1 MSGVP
6 VVTAADV
13 LVSSAPDV
21 GAAADR
27 IHGYVRRTPLVE
39 VTRGTFGVA
48 APLVLKLELL
58 QHAGSFKPR
67 GLFNR
72 ALTQDVPSAGL
83 VIASGGNAALALLH
97 VGRQLGHAVEVFV
110 PETAPAVKVAK
121 LHQGGALV
129 HQVGRE
135 YAEAAE
141 ASQLRA
147 AETGA
152 LLMHA
157 YDQPEIVAGQG
168 TVGLELEQQCPDVD
182 TVLVACG
189 GGGLV
194 SGIAAW
200 FDRRVRVVAVE
211 PEGSP
216 TLAAARAAGDRVT
229 ISVGGVAADA
239 LGASQIGAIA
249 WEIAQRAIDDV
260 VVVPGQAI
268 NDARQ
273 RLWDELRVAAEPGAA
288 APLAALITG
297 GYVPAPNERVAVIV
311 CGGNSDPATLS

>member
-1 MSGVP
+1 VSEIP
-6 VVTAADV
+6 PVTATDV
-13 LVSSAPDV
+13 VVPSAPDV
-21 GAAADR
+21 AAAADR

-39 VTRGTFGVA
+39 VTPGTFGVD

-58 QHAGSFKPR
+58 QHSGSFKPR

-72 ALTQDVPSAGL
+72 ALTHDVPPAGL

-135 YAEAAE
+135 YAEAAV
-141 ASQLRA
+141 ASRLRA
-147 AETGA
+147 GETGA

-168 TVGLELEQQCPDVD
+168 TVALELEQQCRDLD

-194 SGIAAW
+194 GGIAAW

-216 TLAAARAAGDRVT
+216 TLAAARAAGERVT

-239 LGASQIGAIA
+239 LGASQVGAIA
-249 WEIAQRAIDDV
+249 WELAQRAIDDV
-260 VVVPGQAI
+260 LVVTGQAI

-273 RLWDELRVAAEPGAA
+273 RLWDELRVAAEPGGAA
-288 APLAALITG
+288 ALAALITG
-297 GYVPAPNERVAVIV
+297 SYVPAPNERVAVIV

>member
-1 MSGVP
+1 MTQLREDVSVP
-6 VVTAADV
+6 TASDV
-13 LVSSAPDV
+13 A
-21 GAAADR
+21 AAADR
-27 IHGYVRRTPLVE
+27 IGGHVRMTPLIE
-39 VTRGTFGVA
+39 LAPGTFGVEA
-48 APLVLKLELL
+48 TLVLKLELL
-58 QHAGSFKPR
+58 QHTGSFKPR

-72 ALTQDVPSAGL
+72 ALTQEVPPAGL

-97 VGRQLGHAVEVFV
+97 VGKQLGHPVEVFV

-121 LHQGGALV
+121 LHHYGARV
-129 HQVGRE
+129 HQVGSN
-135 YAEAAE
+135 YAQAVLASAHRAE
-141 ASQLRA
+141 
-147 AETGA
+147 ETGA

-157 YDQPEIVAGQG
+157 YDQAEIVAGQG

-194 SGIAAW
+194 AGIATW

-211 PEGSP
+211 AEGSP
-216 TLAAARAAGDRVT
+216 TLAKARAAGERVT

-249 WEIAQRAIDDV
+249 WEVAQRAIDDV

-268 NDARQ
+268 MEARQ
-273 RLWDELRVAAEPGAA
+273 QLWEELRVCAEPGAA
-288 APLAALITG
+288 APLAALTSR

-311 CGGNSDPATLS
+311 CGGNSDPATLSSGC